1 MPWIDDHAPKAPKV
15 SKATQA
21 GDGIQFEIHDH
32 KQSDASYYAIYR
44 FDGKKKG
51 NIEDSTN
58 LLATVHKEN
67 KRQLF
72 IDGSVEKGKTYTYVV
87 TALDRTH
94 NESKQTK
101 QINIKVK

>member
-1 MPWIDDHAPKAPKV
+1 M
-15 SKATQA
+15 
-21 GDGIQFEIHDH
+21 
-32 KQSDASYYAIYR
+32 
-44 FDGKKKG
+44 
-51 NIEDSTN
+51 
-58 LLATVHKEN
+58 HKEN

-72 IDGSVEKGKTYTYVV
+72 NDGSIEKGKTYTYVV

>member
-1 MPWIDDHAPKAPKV
+1 MPKG
-15 SKATQA
+15 SKGEQGKQA

-67 KRQLF
+67 KRQMF
-72 IDGSVEKGKTYTYVV
+72 NDPSVEKGKTYTYVV

-101 QINIKVK
+101 QININVK